1 MFRYIL
7 TQSEAET
14 FINIFCIPRNIIYH
28 TILSLLLKKNFHY
41 NLNMQNYFM
50 NLLYSRLYNLMTDR
64 IIFVG

>member
-1 MFRYIL
+1 MFRYIR

-41 NLNMQNYFM
+41 NLNHAELFYESA
-50 NLLYSRLYNLMTDR
+50 L
-64 IIFVG
+64 